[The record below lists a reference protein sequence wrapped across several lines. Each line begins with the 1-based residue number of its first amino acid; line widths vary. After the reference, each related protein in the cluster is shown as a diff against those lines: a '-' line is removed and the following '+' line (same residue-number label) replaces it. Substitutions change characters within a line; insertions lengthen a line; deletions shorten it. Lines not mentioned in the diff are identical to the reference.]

1 MAWRLLE
8 ALILQGLVSE
18 AGSEE
23 PPGPS
28 ALLPADRELALMPE
42 NYNPKP
48 TFLYSKRALPCP

>member
-1 MAWRLLE
+1 ME

-28 ALLPADRELALMPE
+28 ALLPAPPDWELALMPE

-48 TFLYSKRALPCP
+48 TLLYSKRALPCP